1 MHSSRLA
8 SAERMTR
15 RPNSR
20 NQRSSRKKRF
30 DVCNAFRENG
40 LDRRPT
46 SPTFPNL
53 RQNLQG
59 SAYEKDFFFL
69 NDRARHYWRAF
80 FCYGYF
86 PDCIWVLRGPPTLSA
101 AQFWNTQ
108 SRRPAAEL
116 GRHGRWRRF
125 AGRKHL
131 RRRRKLRHVRSNVI
145 RHANKL
151 DWSEG
156 ADCHQ
161 LRRSFR
167 PKRL

>member
-116 GRHGRWRRF
+116 GRHGRWGRF
-125 AGRKHL
+125 VGEKALLGSGNGRPV
-131 RRRRKLRHVRSNVI
+131 RGNVVGDSTKLGR
-145 RHANKL
+145 L
-151 DWSEG
+151 EG
-156 ADCHQ
+156 GDCN
-161 LRRSFR
+161 R
-167 PKRL
+167 